1 VIVRQLAPVGWQS
14 SSLGDCRRLWQIAE
28 SGSRVAAAGEDQ
40 RTVSDENGLT
50 NQTFGV
56 APDAET
62 TLDNEPA
69 KLNVFDVGDFSFG
82 SAGRHVEHVAGR
94 RSRWFLIDHKDG
106 R

>member
-1 VIVRQLAPVGWQS
+1 MTAAGCAQS
-14 SSLGDCRRLWQIAE
+14 PE
-28 SGSRVAAAGEDQ
+28 SGNRVVAAGEDQ
-40 RTVSDENGLT
+40 RTVSDENGRT

-56 APDAET
+56 APDAEI

-69 KLNVFDVGDFSFG
+69 KRSVFDVGDFSFG

-94 RSRWFLIDHKDG
+94 RSRWFLIDHEDG